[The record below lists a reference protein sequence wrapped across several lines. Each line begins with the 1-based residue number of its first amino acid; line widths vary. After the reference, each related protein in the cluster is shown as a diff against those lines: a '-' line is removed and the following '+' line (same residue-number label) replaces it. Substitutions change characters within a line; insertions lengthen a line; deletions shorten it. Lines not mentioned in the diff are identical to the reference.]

1 MTVARVIAITI
12 AWLVAALPLEAATLA
27 WDANPEPD
35 IAGYWLSYGTAP
47 GVHTTS
53 IDVGKVLTY
62 NLSAPSGQRYYIVVQ
77 AYNSSSVSPKSDE
90 VVLDLTTTLTNQPPT
105 LNQPSNQ
112 SGFLGSSPTLALSG
126 SDPEYATLSYSAS
139 GLPAGLSVNSASG
152 VIAGTLQTAGSY
164 SVTATVSDG
173 SLSASR
179 SFMWTVSTQP
189 TPTPTPPPA
198 PSDTT
203 PPTVS
208 FTAPLNNQTINGKS
222 VKVKSTAS
230 DAGGVR
236 SVRYSVNGNVVSG
249 EITVAPYNYTW
260 DVGSLATGSYQL
272 SARAVD
278 TAGNAGTST
287 ITVTVKTGGNGK
299 KSVSSATTET
309 VDGSD
314 SLEDSPDVPV
324 SGDFDGDGLTDPGAF
339 TASTGEWRL
348 WLSSTRYGA
357 TAPLTWGVQ
366 GDLPVPADYDG
377 DGRTDLAIFRPS
389 AGTWSIVLSNEGTP
403 LRLDVAWG
411 RLGDNPMPFDYD
423 HDGRADLALR
433 RSVGFDIL
441 LSSKN
446 YMESVAVR

>member
-1 MTVARVIAITI
+1 MNVARVIAITVV
-12 AWLVAALPLEAATLA
+12 WLVAVLPLEAATLA
-27 WDANPEPD
+27 WDANPEPVT
-35 IAGYWLSYGTAP
+35 GYRVSYGTTS

-53 IDVGKVLTY
+53 VDVGNVLTY
-62 NLSAPSGQRYYIVVQ
+62 ILTPPSGQRYYIVVQ
-77 AYNSSSVSPKSDE
+77 ASNNNGVGPKSNE
-90 VVLDLTTTLTNQPPT
+90 VVLDLRTTATNQPPT
-105 LNQPSNQ
+105 LNQPANQ
-112 SGFLGSSPTLALSG
+112 SGFVGSAATLALSG
-126 SDPEYATLSYSAS
+126 SDPELATLSYSAS
-139 GLPAGLSVNSASG
+139 GLPAGLSVNSSSG
-152 VIAGTLQTAGSY
+152 VIAGTLQTAGNHT
-164 SVTATVSDG
+164 VTATVSDG

-179 SFMWTVSTQP
+179 TFTWTVSTQP
-189 TPTPTPPPA
+189 TSAPA
-198 PSDTT
+198 PTDTT
-203 PPTVS
+203 APTVS
-208 FTAPLNNQTINGKS
+208 FTSPSNNQTINGKN
-222 VKVKSTAS
+222 VKVRSTAS

-236 SVRYSVNGNVVSG
+236 SVRYSVNGNFVSG

-260 DVGSLATGSYQL
+260 DVSSLANGTHQL
-272 SARAVD
+272 AARAVD
-278 TAGNAGTST
+278 TAGNVGTST
-287 ITVTVKTGGNGK
+287 ISVTIRNGGNGK
-299 KSVSSATTET
+299 NAVSDTAADATAA
-309 VDGSD
+309 D
-314 SLEDSPDVPV
+314 SSPDIPV

-357 TAPLTWGVQ
+357 SAPLTWGAE

-411 RLGDNPMPFDYD
+411 RLGDSPMPFDYD

-446 YMESVAVR
+446 YLESVTVR